1 MGRGVHF
8 HHKRKG
14 HEQEPP
20 AHGKHVP
27 PKQTERVEYE
37 IGTVATEDSRNR
49 SRWSD
54 FCESRKKRLT
64 KTALLLK
71 REPFLLK

>member
-1 MGRGVHF
+1 MGRGIHF

-37 IGTVATEDSRNR
+37 IGTVATEAGGPISVKVEKND
-49 SRWSD
+49 
-54 FCESRKKRLT
+54 
-64 KTALLLK
+64 
-71 REPFLLK
+71 